1 MGEINIMPATGK
13 SNNRQE
19 LKKNNSVMERLK
31 EFFLGTDKSISIT
44 TLAIMLISLV
54 IARLLLSMI
63 RRCQLDADCYAY
75 WSDYLITNNWKDF
88 YQDISYAIYGTV
100 YLYFMWITGHI
111 MKVWQLFFV
120 LINVVGGLFVYFV
133 HKKVDKT
140 NSKKLIPVFYSY
152 IGLIITSII
161 VVLFLSSSDV
171 PTIKGYMIKMWYVLF
186 DIIGGILI
194 YKIGKRCNKERLG
207 ALIGAVYIL
216 NPGIFVN
223 SSMWGQ
229 LDTIIATMMLL
240 SIYLLSTKRML
251 AGVAMVV
258 VSLMTKP
265 QAIVVLPVAGVL
277 FLALLPWEKASSN
290 KSWFIKKSLYAIVS
304 SILVAL
310 AVYTVLFLPFY
321 NPNVSAVSEGSSFTD
336 IFTFAQGDSFI
347 SRTVDFF
354 TWMPNRYFSGVGQ
367 YAYATANAFNLWTVM
382 GGQAVASTDPFLGLT
397 YNTWGTIF
405 FLTTVLLTL
414 AFLFI
419 ELFRKEKKRIFP
431 LYFAVFFINTGFFT
445 LYTNIHERYLLPSII
460 FAMVCIL
467 WDKRF
472 ILVSILISISSFI
485 NQYYIYYLANSGKSV
500 WVSRYDWIAVTTA
513 IVTVLVMLYSFYLMI
528 SIALNKKTEN
538 DDDVIDQGSFAS

>member
-1 MGEINIMPATGK
+1 MPATGK

-310 AVYTVLFLPFY
+310 AVYTVLFLPFTIRM
-321 NPNVSAVSEGSSFTD
+321 F
-336 IFTFAQGDSFI
+336 Q
-347 SRTVDFF
+347 
-354 TWMPNRYFSGVGQ
+354 Q
-367 YAYATANAFNLWTVM
+367 YQKD
-382 GGQAVASTDPFLGLT
+382 QALQIYLHLHRE
-397 YNTWGTIF
+397 I
-405 FLTTVLLTL
+405 LLYQ
-414 AFLFI
+414 
-419 ELFRKEKKRIFP
+419 EL
-431 LYFAVFFINTGFFT
+431 
-445 LYTNIHERYLLPSII
+445 
-460 FAMVCIL
+460 
-467 WDKRF
+467 
-472 ILVSILISISSFI
+472 
-485 NQYYIYYLANSGKSV
+485 
-500 WVSRYDWIAVTTA
+500 
-513 IVTVLVMLYSFYLMI
+513 
-528 SIALNKKTEN
+528 
-538 DDDVIDQGSFAS
+538 